1 MTVGSLTKCGTF
13 AKSRNVGYAEKK
25 QGGLMMRK
33 NKYVLMPIML
43 TILFCGGCKTT
54 GVTTMDPPRAET
66 EVCGSFSEELT
77 SGESRQHEELFS
89 QMTESMTKEE
99 GSSGQMLDS
108 SADVVERNEMES
120 EVEEIVSTTED
131 VILAPPITEIQITTE
146 AVTEDVAIQVET
158 NQVPEMENAT
168 KEVPTTETPTTAAPV
183 PQSLSAK
190 VKGDFFIGD
199 VLSAGDFSITV
210 TMSDGSTKKN
220 PAGWSADLLYLASH
234 ETVITVTYQELTTQ
248 VTVNASERP
257 TEAPTTE
264 APTQAPTDSPIVEPI
279 TPSFSLDRGA
289 AETAWNIQKGIIES
303 QAFNL
308 ETMDYTGKPIT
319 WSERLY
325 ELACQRAKEIVDNFS
340 HDGFHSIDASAENI
354 AKGVPYPDMV
364 INGWYNSAGHKNN
377 MLGGWNYGAIAK
389 YGNYWVALFSNNP

>member
-1 MTVGSLTKCGTF
+1 
-13 AKSRNVGYAEKK
+13 
-25 QGGLMMRK
+25 MRK
-33 NKYVLMPIML
+33 NNYVLMPIML
-43 TILFCGGCKTT
+43 MMLFSGGCKTT

-66 EVCGSFSEELT
+66 EVSGSFGEEL
-77 SGESRQHEELFS
+77 SSDELRQHEELFS
-89 QMTESMTKEE
+89 QMTESMTKED
-99 GSSGQMLDS
+99 GSSEQVLDS

-120 EVEEIVSTTED
+120 EAEEIVSTTED
-131 VILAPPITEIQITTE
+131 VILVPPTTEIQTTIE

-168 KEVPTTETPTTAAPV
+168 TEAPTTEAPTTEAPV
-183 PQSLSAK
+183 PQSLAAK
-190 VKGDFFIGD
+190 VRGDVYIGD
-199 VLSAGDFSITV
+199 TLSAGNFTVTV

-220 PAGWSADLLYLASH
+220 PAGWSADPLYLASH

-264 APTQAPTDSPIVEPI
+264 VPPEIPMDPPIEVPVQ
-279 TPSFSLDRGA
+279 PSFSLDRGP

-308 ETMDYTGKPIT
+308 DTMDYTGHLIA

-377 MLGGWNYGAIAK
+377 MLGGWDYGAIAK